1 MVLGYIIILYFGDA
15 ILYFTTQVGASV
27 PWDPAYPPPL
37 NQIPFSNSFPAN
49 MYKRDTFH
57 VVKHGIGR
65 EMAASTLALLSNMG
79 YFDSDDDT
87 KNLPDRL
94 HRGYM
99 LFKLWCG
106 SEKKSPSLKN
116 FTKANLHVT
125 GSPFPYL
132 GGKGSDTTLVLMFLQ
147 FYLAAV
153 CLPEIR
159 HADHREILGVLLQ
172 MTDGILNFTSIQYS
186 HDLWLPTKCAELM
199 YLEGLVSLRAYNYAA
214 GHCLDLGRALF
225 GLRPKFHLLA
235 ETVFEIRASVRKG
248 DQWVL
253 SPVIFNC
260 EDNEDFIGRISRIS
274 RHVNTRQ
281 CTLRTLQR
289 YGVAFQ
295 SKLRRVKK
303 ILKKKD

>member
-1 MVLGYIIILYFGDA
+1 MLHFYILVMF
-15 ILYFTTQVGASV
+15 LYFTPKVGASV
-27 PWDPAYPPPL
+27 PWDPACPPPL
-37 NQIPFSNSFPAN
+37 NQIPFCDSFPAN

-65 EMAASTLALLSNMG
+65 EMVASTLVLLSNMG
-79 YFDSDDDT
+79 YFDFDNDT

-99 LFKLWCG
+99 MFKLWCG
-106 SEKKSPSLKN
+106 SENKSPSLKN

-132 GGKGSDTTLVLMFLQ
+132 GGKGSDTTLALMFLQ
-147 FYLAAV
+147 FYLSAV

-159 HADHREILGVLLQ
+159 HADHQEILGVLLQ

-199 YLEGLVSLRAYNYAA
+199 YLEGLVALRAYNYAA

-274 RHVNTRQ
+274 RHVSSRQ

-303 ILKKKD
+303 ILKKTD

>member
-1 MVLGYIIILYFGDA
+1 
-15 ILYFTTQVGASV
+15 
-27 PWDPAYPPPL
+27 
-37 NQIPFSNSFPAN
+37 
-49 MYKRDTFH
+49 
-57 VVKHGIGR
+57 
-65 EMAASTLALLSNMG
+65 
-79 YFDSDDDT
+79 
-87 KNLPDRL
+87 
-94 HRGYM
+94 
-99 LFKLWCG
+99 
-106 SEKKSPSLKN
+106 
-116 FTKANLHVT
+116 
-125 GSPFPYL
+125 
-132 GGKGSDTTLVLMFLQ
+132 MFLQ
-147 FYLAAV
+147 FYLSAV

-159 HADHREILGVLLQ
+159 HADHQEILGVLLQ

-199 YLEGLVSLRAYNYAA
+199 YLEGLVALRAYNYAA

-235 ETVFEIRASVRKG
+235 ETVFEIRASFRKG

-274 RHVNTRQ
+274 RHVSSRQ

-303 ILKKKD
+303 ILKKTD